1 MVSATNRR
9 LTNLFRDRG
18 RGEGTHLAFEG
29 RLVTPAR
36 LPETKERRFRSA
48 HLEAIFLHLFCFL
61 IARISLYGR
70 TPEGGCAIPLP
81 LLTSLCGS
89 CFPRPQFFYGT
100 FWYVL
105 PPNSISDPPDEK
117 RDSELLLSR
126 RTYPPR
132 DSWNFCGLRWGKST
146 KARQIDR
153 LLSCL

>member
-36 LPETKERRFRSA
+36 LPETKER
-48 HLEAIFLHLFCFL
+48 FL